1 MWVPVYCG
9 QCGNP
14 GGLVPAE
21 NMTFVFYLCNDCFA
35 ANGEITNTM
44 VMPDEIFWEKI
55 KQEQL
60 EQYGRFLSESE
71 LSEVIAADASPLA
84 NLIKDRR

>member
-1 MWVPVYCG
+1 
-9 QCGNP
+9 
-14 GGLVPAE
+14 
-21 NMTFVFYLCNDCFA
+21 MTFVFYLCPQCFA
-35 ANGEITNTM
+35 DCGELTNTM

-60 EQYGRFLSESE
+60 EQYGRFLPEPE

-84 NLIKDRR
+84 SLIKDRR